1 MDEAPEKKRRVSPW
15 IIIVLG
21 FAAVI
26 LAGTALLMLPVS
38 SRTGKPVPFGDAA
51 FTAVSAVCVTGL
63 VVRDTAACWS
73 GFGQAVILILI
84 QTGGLGVVTVAASVA
99 MLSGRKISLFTRSAM
114 QSAMSAPKL
123 GGIVRLT
130 RFVLKGAFLIELIGA
145 AALMPSFVLRFGAK
159 GVWFAVFHSVSAFC
173 NAGFDVMGSQTGAFS
188 SLTAFSKDAA
198 VTVPVMLLIIIG
210 GVGFL
215 SWDDIRTHRSRIP
228 KYSAQTK
235 TVLSM
240 TCLLILLPAAWLFLF
255 DMRGLPPGERL
266 LASFFQAVTPRTA
279 GFNTYDLTKLSGVS
293 KAMTTAL
300 MLIGGSPGSTA
311 GGMKTTTFALLAA
324 NVVSV
329 FKKQEDAELFGRRI
343 KPSAVR
349 TAGALFIMYLT
360 LFFLGAAA
368 ISSIESLPLGDCM
381 FETASALGTVGL
393 TLGLTPGLGPASRA
407 VLMLLMFI
415 GRVGGMTF
423 VYAFLPLN
431 GRSNSKLPVE
441 NVMVG

>member
-215 SWDDIRTHRSRIP
+215 SWDDIRTHRSRIT

>member
-255 DMRGLPPGERL
+255 DMRDLPPGERL

-279 GFNTYDLTKLSGVS
+279 GFNTYDLTKLSDVS

-343 KPSAVR
+343 KPSTVR

>member
-38 SRTGKPVPFGDAA
+38 SRTGKSVPFGDAA

-279 GFNTYDLTKLSGVS
+279 GFNTYDLTKLSDVS